1 MSPGLRALTLLAVT
15 LAVGCGGSVL
25 VRPDDQTFARA
36 QQRLAH
42 MAATPEVT
50 AAPAAERSLFMQAE
64 SLYDYRFDPPARG
77 VGNYVAQTIA
87 VATEFAPLQALASSV
102 GLFELRLRVHDGAV
116 QLWEMLLARHP
127 TTSLRPL
134 TLYRLGW
141 AYRSVG
147 VSGLPREGGDQ
158 AFAELIGQHPESPLA
173 ALAIEARRVPHKSQ
187 DTAIAL
193 SLIPGLGQMYAGEVT
208 NGAARLTAALACA
221 AMIVV
226 PSVLLYQR
234 VNDRDGFSAGKDW
247 PYVAVPFVG
256 IILLNVVYT
265 TAYQDAVRAAVQFNE
280 RAEEAFADRHP
291 NAP

>member
-1 MSPGLRALTLLAVT
+1 MLLAVT
-15 LAVGCGGSVL
+15 AGVGCGGSLL
-25 VRPDDQTFARA
+25 VRPDDQTFTRA
-36 QQRLAH
+36 QQRLAR

-50 AAPAAERSLFMQAE
+50 AAPVPERTLFMQAE

-77 VGNYVAQTIA
+77 VGNYLVQTIA

-127 TTSLRPL
+127 TTRLRPL

-147 VSGLPREGGDQ
+147 VSGLPRDDGDQ

-173 ALAIEARRVPHKSQ
+173 GLAAEARRVPHKSQ
-187 DTAIAL
+187 DSAIAL
-193 SLIPGLGQMYAGEVT
+193 SLVPGLGQMYAGEMM

-234 VNDRDGFSAGKDW
+234 VQDRDGFSARNDW

-280 RAEEAFADRHP
+280 RAEEAFTDRHP